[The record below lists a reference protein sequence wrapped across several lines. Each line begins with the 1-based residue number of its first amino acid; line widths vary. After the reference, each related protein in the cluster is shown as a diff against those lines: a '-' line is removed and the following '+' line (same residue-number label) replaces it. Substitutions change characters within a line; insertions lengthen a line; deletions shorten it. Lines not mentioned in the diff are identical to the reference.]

1 MKRIAEDLLGLKERP
16 KTINSKK
23 KGNRSESVLA
33 DLLTKWTGVKFA
45 RVPSSGGLR
54 WVNAKNLIGDVT
66 PSDLD
71 FDFPFVVETKFYKHI
86 EFKEYMRENSKVFT
100 FWQQVLDDS
109 KRANKLP
116 ILFVRI
122 NGMPAKTFK
131 VFVTYDIANQLTLL
145 GIELK
150 HFAYNGEYRLVG
162 FDSTDLVAI
171 PYEKVHNLS

>member
-71 FDFPFVVETKFYKHI
+71 FDFPFVVETKFYQHI

-122 NGMPAKTFK
+122 NGMPAKAFK
-131 VFVTYDIANQLTLL
+131 VFVSHEVANKFRNLDIECRHIAFND
-145 GIELK
+145 EHK
-150 HFAYNGEYRLVG
+150 LVG

-171 PYEKVHNLS
+171 PYEKVHNLF